1 MKNPNPT
8 EKQIRE
14 AIKKSNDEQYETFH
28 GHKRPTPP
36 VESWRKEFR
45 KEFGFIGHKG
55 IQCDEITVANLEA
68 FISSQIQQAEERLV
82 EKIKKEYNK
91 RYQKIAKEHGLKRK
105 TPHTMF
111 HDVLATLKEEKDL

>member
-36 VESWRKEFR
+36 VESWEKEF
-45 KEFGFIGHKG
+45 
-55 IQCDEITVANLEA
+55 DEKFTHTLQDDDEKIINWTTDSADIKQ
-68 FISSQIQQAEERLV
+68 FISSQIQQAEERGYKQG
-82 EKIKKEYNK
+82 KIDGIESCNMKIFAIDTKKF
-91 RYQKIAKEHGLKRK
+91 I
-105 TPHTMF
+105 
-111 HDVLATLKEEKDL
+111 LKEEK